1 MTAYF
6 DENQDLWIEIDHTNN
21 LPSNLE
27 TNQRI
32 EVVPDLRYG
41 GFSTGN
47 QPCKAVTYINL
58 TKYISEL
65 RLTKIIQE
73 ISKEK

>member
-6 DENQDLWIEIDHTNN
+6 DENQDLWIEIDASQN
-21 LPSNLE
+21 LPNIQ
-27 TNQRI
+27 TNKRI

-41 GFSTGN
+41 GFSTTN
-47 QPCKAVTYINL
+47 QPCRAVTYMNL
-58 TKYISEL
+58 TKYISEP

-73 ISKEK
+73 ISKEP